1 MAPILRL
8 VNMYLDRLL
17 KNTDDFY
24 RQTLATLLA
33 ERLVGTTDRILVVCG
48 GQHDRDVLHRL
59 GFTRVTLSNLDTRME
74 ADAFAPFEWSFQ
86 DAEKLE
92 FADQAFDF
100 CLEHSGL
107 HHCYSPHRALLE
119 MYRVSRRGILLFEP
133 YDNLVTRLGLA
144 LNLGQEFE
152 HAAVFYNNLAFGGV
166 RNTAIPNY
174 IYRWTKREI
183 IKTITCVAPHGPP
196 GFRFFHQLRVPW
208 GQLKGRKNPLFL
220 WSVIL
225 AWPLLKLFSLSFPA
239 QSNGFAAFIRKPSLP
254 HDLYPWLSLDGQQ
267 QVALNHS
274 WLNQRYRR

>member
-1 MAPILRL
+1 
-8 VNMYLDRLL
+8 MYLDRLL
-17 KNTDDFY
+17 KNTDEFY
-24 RQTLATLLA
+24 RQTLTTLLA
-33 ERLVGTTDRILVVCG
+33 ERQLGATDRILVVCG

-74 ADAFAPFEWSFQ
+74 ANAFSPFEWSFQ